1 MMKRDTRGMTTTTV
15 RQLIEHL
22 FKVEDLDEP
31 VLYQYYL
38 AEHFDLESG
47 DKVWQ
52 QVVSGMDG
60 LIPGTD
66 SCSELISEA
75 VWIMKEVI
83 KAQVAV
89 SLAEGTAND

>member
-1 MMKRDTRGMTTTTV
+1 MTTTTV

-38 AEHFDLESG
+38 AEHFDLDSG
-47 DKVWQ
+47 NEVWG
-52 QVVSGMDG
+52 QVVEEFDS

-75 VWIMKEVI
+75 VI
-83 KAQVAV
+83 AQTINNQLAV
-89 SLAEGTAND
+89 SLKERQAND

>member
-1 MMKRDTRGMTTTTV
+1 MTTTTV

-38 AEHFDLESG
+38 AEHFGLDSG
-47 DKVWQ
+47 NEVWG
-52 QVVSGMDG
+52 QVVKELDG

-75 VWIMKEVI
+75 VMAQII
-83 KAQVAV
+83 NNQVAV
-89 SLAEGTAND
+89 SLEERRAND

>member
-1 MMKRDTRGMTTTTV
+1 MTTTTV

-38 AEHFDLESG
+38 AEHFGLDSES
-47 DKVWQ
+47 KVWA
-52 QVVSGMDG
+52 QVVEEYGS

-66 SCSELISEA
+66 SCIELISEA
-75 VWIMKEVI
+75 VIEYALKEET
-83 KAQVAV
+83 K
-89 SLAEGTAND
+89 

>member
-1 MMKRDTRGMTTTTV
+1 MTTTTV

-38 AEHFDLESG
+38 AEHFGLDSES
-47 DKVWQ
+47 KVWA
-52 QVVSGMDG
+52 QVVEEYGS

-66 SCSELISEA
+66 SCSELIS
-75 VWIMKEVI
+75 VIIYLPTTKE
-83 KAQVAV
+83 KQ
-89 SLAEGTAND
+89 LWD

>member
-1 MMKRDTRGMTTTTV
+1 MTTTTV

-38 AEHFDLESG
+38 AEHFELESG
-47 DKVWQ
+47 SDVWT
-52 QVVSGMDG
+52 QVVKELDG

-66 SCSELISEA
+66 SCSELIYQ
-75 VWIMKEVI
+75 VI
-83 KAQVAV
+83 NEKVDDE
-89 SLAEGTAND
+89 EGRRRGE